1 MPPGMSMGFWRGHS
15 YRAVAVVPARWPK
28 RVPRGVTRKPTR
40 SDEART
46 AKGIVKDD
54 LLSVNSQT
62 FLRRE
67 ATDLERG
74 WESCSQE
81 DGRIQQCL
89 GLHSNVISFFLRFV
103 MSGHKC

>member
-1 MPPGMSMGFWRGHS
+1 MGFWRGHS
-15 YRAVAVVPARWPK
+15 YRAVAVAPARWPK
-28 RVPRGVTRKPTR
+28 RVPRGVTKKPTL

-54 LLSVNSQT
+54 LLSVNSQI

-89 GLHSNVISFFLRFV
+89 GLHSKRDLIFLEVRDV
-103 MSGHKC
+103 RS